1 MKDNSFTEYIVYDI
15 LGHIESLTSRRM
27 FGGAGIYVHGKIV
40 AIIVSGELY
49 FKADEEL
56 VAKYTVLGCHPFTY
70 EKNGK
75 TVSMKYMSATEEML
89 EDRAVMEERVYE
101 SLALSEK

>member
-15 LGHIESLTSRRM
+15 LGHIEGLTSRRM
-27 FGGAGIYVHGKIV
+27 FGGAGIYVDGKIV

-49 FKADEEL
+49 FKANEEL
-56 VAKYTVLGCHPFTY
+56 VAKYTALGCHPFTY

-89 EDRAVMEERVYE
+89 ENRAVMEERVYE
-101 SLALSEK
+101 SLELNK